1 MQPMSQ
7 QTKTGQPKLS
17 EQAKHL
23 SVPIDITSTGWP
35 AVRKTCVE
43 KLGAD
48 FDPWQDGAGRVI
60 LAKRDDGT
68 LAAMIDGVGMSLPR
82 QVGKTHL
89 IGFTVFALCVN
100 IPGLLVIWTA
110 HHSAT
115 SSETFL
121 AMQGMA
127 QREKVAPHVSQ
138 VFKGSGDEEIRFHN
152 GSRIL
157 FGARER
163 GFGRG
168 IPGVDV
174 LIFDEAQILSDKAMS
189 NMLATLNTS
198 QFGLQLYIGTPPK
211 PEDNSE
217 TFKRMRREALAGTL
231 LDGAWIEFGADAD
244 AKDDDRSQWRKMN
257 PSYPKRTPQQSLMRL
272 KRKLTLADWRREGM
286 GIWDDDAEGSRAI
299 SETEWDAT
307 GVSVAPA
314 DGIRSFAV
322 AFSFDGT
329 RLALSGGLK
338 HDSGI
343 HVELIDAADGD
354 IESGLSALADWLAER
369 WRNVAVIVLSGA
381 SGAPVLAQLLKDRKV
396 PDVVVKIVTTPEYTQ
411 SCSVTLDAVRESSK
425 VAKRNVDLELSE
437 PLPFTHLADEGQAQ
451 LDASVAVC
459 DEKKRGLSGAWAW
472 SATTPDGDETPTE
485 AMSLAYWAAKTTRRK
500 PRGDR
505 ERKAVVFR

>member
-1 MQPMSQ
+1 MPADIASTMW
-7 QTKTGQPKLS
+7 P
-17 EQAKHL
+17 
-23 SVPIDITSTGWP
+23 SVL
-35 AVRKTCVE
+35 KTCIE
-43 KLGAD
+43 KLGAQ

-60 LAKRDDGT
+60 FAKREDGT

-89 IGFTVFALCVN
+89 VGYTVFALCVN
-100 IPGLLVIWTA
+100 MPGLLVIWTA

-127 QREKVAPHVSQ
+127 QRTKVAPHVAQ

-189 NMLATLNTS
+189 NMLATMNTS
-198 QFGLQLYIGTPPK
+198 SFGLQLYIGTPPK

-231 LDGAWIEFGADAD
+231 VDGAWIEFGADAD

-257 PSYPKRTPQQSLMRL
+257 PSYPKRTPQQSLLRL
-272 KRKLTLADWRREGM
+272 KRKLTHADWRREGM
-286 GIWDDDAEGSRAI
+286 GIWDDDAEGSRRWSADFW
-299 SETEWDAT
+299 SGERVTRASAVD
-307 GVSVAPA
+307 GV
-314 DGIRSFAV
+314 RSFAI
-322 AFSFDGT
+322 AYSQDGE
-329 RLALSGGLK
+329 RVSVSGAVK
-338 HDSGI
+338 HDEGI
-343 HVELIDAADGD
+343 HVELIAAHSGDTSDGV
-354 IESGLSALADWLAER
+354 ESLADWLSDR
-369 WRNVAVIVLSGA
+369 WREASMIAIVGAAGSALKQALHDRGVPEKVVRTMTTTDYFQANTMAEDALKSG
-381 SGAPVLAQLLKDRKV
+381 
-396 PDVVVKIVTTPEYTQ
+396 
-411 SCSVTLDAVRESSK
+411 SVTHPIGVEG
-425 VAKRNVDLELSE
+425 DL
-437 PLPFTHLADEGQAQ
+437 

-459 DEKKRGLSGAWAW
+459 DAKKRGSSGQWGW
-472 SATTPDGDETPTE
+472 VSTVPDGDETPVE
-485 AMSLAYWAAKTTRRK
+485 SFCAAYWAARTSKRVPGRK
-500 PRGDR
+500 Q
-505 ERKAVVFR
+505 VLI

>member
-1 MQPMSQ
+1 MPPMSQ
-7 QTKTGQPKLS
+7 KMKSGTPKLS

-23 SVPIDITSTGWP
+23 VVPTGIVSTGWP

-43 KLGAD
+43 KLGAE

-60 LAKRDDGT
+60 LAKREDGH

-89 IGFTVFALCVN
+89 VGFTVFALCVN
-100 IPGLLVIWTA
+100 NPGLLVIWTA

-121 AMQGMA
+121 AMQGFA
-127 QREKVAPHVSQ
+127 QRAKVAPHVQQ
-138 VFKGSGDEEIRFHN
+138 VFKGSGDEEIRFRN

-174 LIFDEAQILSDKAMS
+174 LIFDEGQILSDKAMS

-217 TFKRMRREALAGTL
+217 SFKRMRREALAGTL
-231 LDGAWIEFGADAD
+231 VDGAWIEFGADPD
-244 AKDDDRSQWRKMN
+244 AADDDRAEWRKMN
-257 PSYPKRTPQQSLMRL
+257 PSYPKRTPAQSLLRL
-272 KRKLTLADWRREGM
+272 KRKLTPADWRREGM
-286 GIWDDDAEGSRAI
+286 GIWDSDQEGSRAI
-299 SETEWDAT
+299 SALEWSST
-307 GVSVAPA
+307 GVETAPTE
-314 DGIRSFAV
+314 GVRSFAV
-322 AFSFDGT
+322 AFSFDGS

-338 HDSGI
+338 HDDGI
-343 HVELIDAADGD
+343 HVELIDATEGD
-354 IESGLSALADWLAER
+354 IASGLSALADWLAER
-369 WRNVAVIVLSGA
+369 WRKVAVIILSGA
-381 SGAPVLAQLLKDRKV
+381 SGAPVLAQLLKDRHV

-411 SCSVTLDAVRESSK
+411 SCSMTLDVVRESAA
-425 VAKRNVDLELSE
+425 VAKRNAESDAGES
-437 PLPFTHLADEGQAQ
+437 LPFTHMVSEGQAQ
-451 LDASVAVC
+451 LDSSVGVS
-459 DEKKRGLSGAWAW
+459 DKKQRGTSGAWGWA
-472 SATTPDGDETPTE
+472 ATTPEGDETPTE
-485 AMSLAYWAAKTTRRK
+485 SMSLAYWAAKTTKRK

-505 ERKAVVFR
+505 ERKAVFL